1 MRPNDLA
8 LLRTPGV
15 PTVSPDGRIA
25 VVAVARPDLEADE
38 YRSQLWAV
46 PTDASAPARPLTSGH
61 QDSAPAFSPDGRWL
75 AHLSAE
81 PGGRPQ
87 VWVLPTAGGA
97 PRRVT
102 DHHLGAGAP
111 VWSPDSRRLAYTARV
126 PEHGRYGT
134 VEGVGAGAEPPRL
147 ITTVQYRRDGEGFLT
162 DRPSQVFLLD
172 LPADFDDDTVPLPEP
187 AQVTTGNADCADV
200 TWRPDGAELA
210 FVSARHPRA
219 DRDLV
224 RDVYSVRPDGS
235 GLRRVTASRGNC
247 AFPAYDASGRQ
258 LYVTAVP
265 DLGPEGLDFVARQAV
280 PCRVDLATGALEP
293 LLDPEQEHRGDE
305 TPATVLVDGAVLVGL
320 ERRGAVELVRVPL
333 DGGAPESLVD
343 GPFTV
348 RGVAAAGG
356 VVVAVVAHD
365 RSAGELIAI
374 TPGRRR
380 LLTAFGR
387 RLGETGR
394 LQRTQERTVTAP
406 DGHPVHGWVTTPP
419 GPGPHPVLLTIHG
432 GPFSQ
437 YGWGLFDETQTYVS
451 AGYAVV
457 QCNPRGSSG
466 YGAEHGRV
474 LRGAWGGHDVD
485 DVLAF
490 LDAALADPALD
501 ADRVGV
507 MGGSY
512 GGYLTALLIGR
523 TDRFAAA
530 VVERA
535 FTDPVSFVGSSDIGW
550 SFPDQYLGTDPERLA
565 AQSAMANAG
574 SITTPTL
581 VIHSEE
587 DWRCPVEQ
595 GTRLYVELKRRGVPS
610 ELLLFPGEGHEL
622 SRSGRPK
629 HRLARFEHILRWWA
643 RWLPTPQ
650 NPGAGAAE
658 LLQDDIEDDIE
669 DIEDDIEPTGR
680 GQVSHG
686 ERLTVRA
693 TRVG

>member
-1 MRPNDLA
+1 MRPTDLA

-15 PTVSPDGRIA
+15 PTVSPDGRMA

-46 PTDASAPARPLTSGH
+46 PTDGSAPARPLTAGH
-61 QDSAPAFSPDGRWL
+61 RDSAPAFSPDGRWL
-75 AHLSAE
+75 AYLSAE

-87 VWVLPTAGGA
+87 VWMLPTAGGA
-97 PRRVT
+97 ARRLT

-126 PEHGRYGT
+126 PEAGRYGT
-134 VEGVGAGAEPPRL
+134 VDGVGPGAEPPRL
-147 ITTVQYRRDGEGFLT
+147 ITTLKYRLDDVGFLT
-162 DRPSQVFLLD
+162 DRRSQVFLLD
-172 LPADFDDDTVPLPEP
+172 LPEDFGDDTAPPPEP
-187 AQVTTGNADCADV
+187 VQVTSGDADCDDV
-200 TWRPDGAELA
+200 AWSPDGGELA
-210 FVSARHPRA
+210 FVSARHQRA

-224 RDVYSVRPDGS
+224 RDVYVVATDGS
-235 GLRRVTASRGNC
+235 GLRRVTESRSHC
-247 AFPAYDASGRQ
+247 ALPAYDPSGRI

-265 DLGPEGLDFVARQAV
+265 DLGPDGVDVVAQQAV
-280 PCRVDLATGALEP
+280 PCRVAVTGGPLDP
-293 LLDPEQEHRGDE
+293 LLDPDVHKRGDE
-305 TPATVLVDGAVLVGL
+305 TPATVLADGAVLVGV
-320 ERRGAVELVRVPL
+320 ERWGSVELLRVPV
-333 DGGAPESLVD
+333 DGGEPETLVA

-348 RGVAAAGG
+348 RGFAAGGG
-356 VVVAVVAHD
+356 VVVATVAHD
-365 RSAGELIAI
+365 ASAGELIAL

-394 LQRTQERTVTAP
+394 VHRMRELTATAP

-432 GPFSQ
+432 GPFTQ
-437 YGWGLFDETQTYVS
+437 YGWTLFDETQVYVS

-466 YGAEHGRV
+466 YGSAHGRAIQ
-474 LRGAWGGHDVD
+474 GAWGGLDAD

-490 LDAALADPALD
+490 LDAALREPGLD
-501 ADRVGV
+501 AARVGI

-512 GGYLTALLIGR
+512 GGYLTTLLIGR
-523 TDRFAAA
+523 TTRFAAA
-530 VVERA
+530 ISERA
-535 FTDPVSFVGSSDIGW
+535 FNDPVSFVGSSDIGW
-550 SFPDQYLGTDPERLA
+550 FFPDLHLGTDPDRVI
-565 AQSAMANAG
+565 AQSALASAG
-574 SITTPTL
+574 AITTPTL

-595 GTRLYVELKRRGVPS
+595 GARLYVELKRRGVPS

-622 SRSGRPK
+622 SRSGRPR

-643 RWLPTPQ
+643 RWLPTPE
-650 NPGAGAAE
+650 NPGTATAE
-658 LLQDDIEDDIE
+658 LSEAAPRPAGDPLGAERTGA
-669 DIEDDIEPTGR
+669 EP
-680 GQVSHG
+680 
-686 ERLTVRA
+686 LTVRA
-693 TRVG
+693 TRVDGTASR

>member
-1 MRPNDLA
+1 MRPTDLA

-25 VVAVARPDLEADE
+25 VVAVTRLDLDGDE

-61 QDSAPAFSPDGRWL
+61 RDTAPTYSPDGRWL
-75 AHLSAE
+75 AYLSAE

-87 VWVLPTAGGA
+87 LWVLPTAGGA
-97 PRRVT
+97 GRRLT

-111 VWSPDSRRLAYTARV
+111 VWSPDSRRLAYTTRV

-134 VEGVGAGAEPPRL
+134 VDGVAPGAEPPRL
-147 ITTVQYRRDGEGFLT
+147 ITTLQYRRDAVGFLG
-162 DRPSQVFLLD
+162 DRRSQVFVLD
-172 LPADFDDDTVPLPEP
+172 LPADFADDAGSPAEP
-187 AQVTTGNADCADV
+187 VQVTTGDADCSDV

-210 FVSARHPRA
+210 FVSARHERA

-224 RDVYSVRPDGS
+224 RDVFTIAPDGT
-235 GLRRVTASRGNC
+235 GLRQITGSRGDC
-247 AFPAYDASGRQ
+247 GQPAYAPDGRSI
-258 LYVTAVP
+258 YVTAVP
-265 DLGPEGLDFVARQAV
+265 DLGPEGVDFVGRQAV
-280 PCRVDLATGALEP
+280 PCRVDADGGPLEP
-293 LLDPEQEHRGDE
+293 LLDPAEHHVWNE
-305 TPATVLVDGAVLVGL
+305 TPTTVVTPEGLLVGV
-320 ERRGAVELVRVPL
+320 ERRGAVELLRVPL
-333 DGGAPESLVD
+333 TGGAVETLVA

-348 RGVAAAGG
+348 RSLAVGGG
-356 VVVAVVAHD
+356 VVVATVAHD

-380 LLTAFGR
+380 LLTEFGR
-387 RLGETGR
+387 ALGETGR
-394 LQRTQERTVTAP
+394 VHRMAERTATAS
-406 DGHPVHGWVTTPP
+406 DGYPVHGWVTTPP

-432 GPFSQ
+432 GPFTQ
-437 YGWGLFDETQTYVS
+437 YGWTLFDETQTYVS

-466 YGAEHGRV
+466 YGQAHGRAIQ
-474 LRGAWGGHDVD
+474 GGWGTLDAD

-512 GGYLTALLIGR
+512 GGYLTAFLIGR
-523 TDRFAAA
+523 TTRFAAA
-530 VVERA
+530 ISERA

-550 SFPDQYLGTDPERLA
+550 FFPDGYLGTDPDAVA
-565 AQSAMANAG
+565 AQSALANAG
-574 SITTPTL
+574 KITTPTL

-595 GTRLYVELKRRGVPS
+595 GARLYVELKRRGVPS

-629 HRLARFEHILRWWA
+629 HRLARLEHVLRWWA

-650 NPGAGAAE
+650 NPAVAG
-658 LLQDDIEDDIE
+658 
-669 DIEDDIEPTGR
+669 
-680 GQVSHG
+680 
-686 ERLTVRA
+686 
-693 TRVG
+693 